1 MDVFFSM
8 PCSSPLKQLQTS
20 FQKPSGW
27 GSPPTMTHKTVL
39 LILHIFRYWLWL
51 NTLMGRPKY
60 IMSLFFLHK
69 LQWTGILVREST
81 PLTSLLFSLMFP
93 NRWED
98 PLVLNHHLRLDPS
111 NITIPFSSRP
121 PLSCEENNAA
131 STTWRKEKHGH
142 GSLLV
147 SQSQTRPN
155 QVSFSSFGLLFL
167 HFGINFVLAHRAL
180 WLREY
185 ERLTSGYRNPKWLAS
200 SVHHTFAAETNTLI
214 QATNSQG
221 KKAMSS
227 AKSCIHGVHPNQ
239 IWGNYAS
246 KMDFMNSDSWGE
258 SKSST
263 TLKIGGIALQCE
275 TPLGQAAKEWQRRE
289 LGTFL
294 TQIVT
299 RPLLRRVF

>member
-27 GSPPTMTHKTVL
+27 GSPPTMTHETVL

-111 NITIPFSSRP
+111 NMHSLQQPTPIILWGKQRCVYDLEKGDTWPWKSACFTKPDPSKPSFFQQLRAVFP
-121 PLSCEENNAA
+121 PL
-131 STTWRKEKHGH
+131 WHQLR
-142 GSLLV
+142 
-147 SQSQTRPN
+147 
-155 QVSFSSFGLLFL
+155 FGTPGLM
-167 HFGINFVLAHRAL
+167 IERVWEVNL
-180 WLREY
+180 WL
-185 ERLTSGYRNPKWLAS
+185 S
-200 SVHHTFAAETNTLI
+200 
-214 QATNSQG
+214 
-221 KKAMSS
+221 
-227 AKSCIHGVHPNQ
+227 
-239 IWGNYAS
+239 
-246 KMDFMNSDSWGE
+246 
-258 SKSST
+258 
-263 TLKIGGIALQCE
+263 
-275 TPLGQAAKEWQRRE
+275 
-289 LGTFL
+289 
-294 TQIVT
+294 
-299 RPLLRRVF
+299 

>member
-1 MDVFFSM
+1 
-8 PCSSPLKQLQTS
+8 
-20 FQKPSGW
+20 
-27 GSPPTMTHKTVL
+27 
-39 LILHIFRYWLWL
+39 
-51 NTLMGRPKY
+51 
-60 IMSLFFLHK
+60 MSLFFLHK

-111 NITIPFSSRP
+111 NITIPFSSQP

-131 STTWRKEKHGH
+131 STTWRKETHGH

-155 QVSFSSFGLLFL
+155 QASFSSFGLFFL

-185 ERLTSGYRNPKWLAS
+185 EKLTSGYRNPKWLAS
-200 SVHHTFAAETNTLI
+200 SVHHTFPAETNTLI

-227 AKSCIHGVHPNQ
+227 AKSCIHGVHLNQ
-239 IWGNYAS
+239 IWGTLP
-246 KMDFMNSDSWGE
+246 KWISWIP
-258 SKSST
+258 T
-263 TLKIGGIALQCE
+263 VGGNQNLPPVGALQCE

-289 LGTFL
+289 LGAFL

-299 RPLLRRVF
+299 RPLLRQVF

>member
-1 MDVFFSM
+1 M

-27 GSPPTMTHKTVL
+27 GSPTTMTHRTVL
-39 LILHIFRYWLWL
+39 LILHIFQYWLWL

-60 IMSLFFLHK
+60 IINELAFPSQIAMDRHSGA
-69 LQWTGILVREST
+69 WIN
-81 PLTSLLFSLMFP
+81 PTSLLFSLMFP

-121 PLSCEENNAA
+121 ALSCEENNAA
-131 STTWRKEKHGH
+131 STTWKEEKHGH

-155 QVSFSSFGLLFL
+155 QASFSSFGLFFF

-185 ERLTSGYRNPKWLAS
+185 ERLTSGYYRNPKWLAS

-214 QATNSQG
+214 QATHSQG

-227 AKSCIHGVHPNQ
+227 AKSNQRAAYMAYIQIKYGVRFQNGFHEFRQ
-239 IWGNYAS
+239 
-246 KMDFMNSDSWGE
+246 
-258 SKSST
+258 
-263 TLKIGGIALQCE
+263 LGGIKIFH
-275 TPLGQAAKEWQRRE
+275 QAQNRWNCAAMWDSTGPSGKGVAKTW
-289 LGTFL
+289 T
-294 TQIVT
+294 
-299 RPLLRRVF
+299 